1 MKLLDKIFSSLG
13 YIRIPAITTPLGV
26 AISES
31 AQKDLD
37 FLFRETRFTAFKV
50 DSQFHFNAKFDL
62 SKNPE
67 GTKIEAILNKYAR
80 CGFVFMS
87 NDGKL
92 LGNIC
97 SITTPEE
104 RAENRRANFRIVE
117 DKV

>member
-1 MKLLDKIFSSLG
+1 MNLLDKLLAYLG
-13 YIRIPAITTPLGV
+13 YIRVPAIITPLGV

-37 FLFRETRFTAFKV
+37 FLFRETRFTAYKF
-50 DSQFHFNAKFDL
+50 DSQFRFNAKFDL

-67 GTKIEAILNKYAR
+67 GTKIEAILNKYAQ

-87 NDGKL
+87 SDGKL

-97 SITTPEE
+97 AITTPQE
-104 RAENRRANFRIVE
+104 RAENRRANFKIVE
-117 DKV
+117 DKS